1 MRPDERFRTWQV
13 AKTVFFLTIFSALKK
28 YSALAFPRDF
38 CFTPADQ
45 WEKFRAKTQAFL
57 LAHQQHVTVLKLR
70 TNQVLTMEDLE
81 RLLME
86 SGIVGEE
93 EISRAKSESEGLG
106 LFVRSLVGLDREAA
120 KEAIAGFLSGK
131 TLVANAGWRRRGS
144 DHVSG
149 NAERSVKV
157 APVTAADSATAFSTF
172 DETDRERSLGGRRLG
187 GDSVRWFTRC
197 DTANEIQSTGVLR
210 RRLWKRQNG
219 EVEEDPKRQGEAR
232 GKHGASSAAGFARLD
247 HTDVAR
253 GPSTSVDVAS
263 GAIEHE

>member
-38 CFTPADQ
+38 CFAPADQ

-131 TLVANAGWRRRGS
+131 TLDANQIQFVNMVVNHLTQYGMMDASLLYQSPFTDLASEGPA
-144 DHVSG
+144 G
-149 NAERSVKV
+149 NAVKDFECLKKRDFVPCLAHPHHDDAKRVQRTRNIIVPERGRKSGTPF
-157 APVTAADSATAFSTF
+157 PV
-172 DETDRERSLGGRRLG
+172 G
-187 GDSVRWFTRC
+187 TRNRFPNC
-197 DTANEIQSTGVLR
+197 STGCCPMIVCS
-210 RRLWKRQNG
+210 Q
-219 EVEEDPKRQGEAR
+219 
-232 GKHGASSAAGFARLD
+232 
-247 HTDVAR
+247 
-253 GPSTSVDVAS
+253 
-263 GAIEHE
+263 I